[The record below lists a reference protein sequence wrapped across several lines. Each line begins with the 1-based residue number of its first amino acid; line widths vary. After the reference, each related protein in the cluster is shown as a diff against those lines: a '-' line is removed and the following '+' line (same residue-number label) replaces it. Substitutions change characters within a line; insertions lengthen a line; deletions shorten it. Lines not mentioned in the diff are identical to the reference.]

1 MINAI
6 FYNSFILA
14 DHHNRFDF
22 TQIDRLMIALFLT
35 CFFLGYIIK
44 KLIKKEDKNV

>member
-1 MINAI
+1 MLSLI
-6 FYNSFILA
+6 A

-22 TQIDRLMIALFLT
+22 TQIDKLMFALFSI

-44 KLIKKEDKNV
+44 KLIDKENNNDV